1 MKNQELFHVE
11 PTRPSLRANLKAF
24 MHANGILT
32 HRSHR
37 YPVPWIAVLL
47 FEKDKGKHIAVV
59 MGESCRLYDDAGR
72 IAEGA
77 GELYAVR
84 KLAERFSISGCP

>member
-1 MKNQELFHVE
+1 MKTPELLHVE

-37 YPVPWIAVLL
+37 DPVPWIAVLL
-47 FEKDKGKHIAVV
+47 FDQDKGKHIAVV
-59 MGESCRLYDDAGR
+59 MGESCRLYDYANR
-72 IAEGA
+72 IAEGS
-77 GELYAVR
+77 GELSAVR
-84 KLAERFSISGCP
+84 KLADRFQISGCP